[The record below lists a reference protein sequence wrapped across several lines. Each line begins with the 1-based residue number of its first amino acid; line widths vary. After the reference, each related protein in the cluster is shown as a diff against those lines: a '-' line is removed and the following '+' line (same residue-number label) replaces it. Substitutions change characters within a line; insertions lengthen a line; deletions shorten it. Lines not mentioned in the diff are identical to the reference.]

1 MDADRQE
8 WEHRTFIVVRPE
20 QAVEVHALETSFQRS
35 LHRRALC
42 DHRRLQDVEVHC
54 VATLTAHHAIRA
66 AAMAEF
72 IAAQVRHRAVIA
84 IYNALL
90 PIRRAVPTITTIATA
105 ATVEAAAREVLAEA
119 AVQVHQAVGHVAEA
133 VIAVDTL

>member
-8 WEHRTFIVVRPE
+8 WEHRTFIVVRAE
-20 QAVEVHALETSFQRS
+20 QTVEVHALEISFQRS

-42 DHRRLQDVEVHC
+42 DHLRLQDVEVYC

-66 AAMAEF
+66 AAMAVF

-84 IYNALL
+84 TYNALL
-90 PIRRAVPTITTIATA
+90 PIRLAAPTTTTIAA

>member
-8 WEHRTFIVVRPE
+8 WEHRTFIVVLAE

-42 DHRRLQDVEVHC
+42 DHRRLQDVEEHC
-54 VATLTAHHAIRA
+54 VATLTAHRAIRA

-84 IYNALL
+84 TYNALL
-90 PIRRAVPTITTIATA
+90 PIRRAAPTTTTIAA